1 MKKLYYSAAICLII
15 AFLFHLVE
23 LKNVSKV
30 FIIAAGVLFIVKYVY
45 DKINNR
51 NDNDNTNGQQNS
63 KPGEFT
69 RRYYKGKNS
78 GQNGW
83 RF

>member
-23 LKNVSKV
+23 LKTVSKV

-45 DKINNR
+45 DKINNKDD
-51 NDNDNTNGQQNS
+51 DNSHPRNS
-63 KPGEFT
+63 KPGELT
-69 RRYYKGKNS
+69 RRYYK
-78 GQNGW
+78 Q
-83 RF
+83 